1 MTALDSDQIEDIRA
15 DIADNGA
22 TEAFTDAEI
31 QRAYDRTDAVSSD
44 LTRMAAT
51 RGLLVRQLLMSATKL
66 NDYTA
71 GATSEKRDQVFQHLK
86 FMYGLYAKAVETV
99 EGAAGRS
106 VARVTLANVPRAGR
120 TYPSGWE
127 HDE

>member
-1 MTALDSDQIEDIRA
+1 MALDAEQIQDIRD
-15 DIADNGA
+15 DIGDTGA

-31 QRAYDRTDAVSSD
+31 ERAYTRTASVSIEA
-44 LTRMAAT
+44 TRLAAT
-51 RGLLVRQLLMSATKL
+51 RGILIRQLIASASKL

-71 GATSEKRDQVFQHLK
+71 GATSEKRSQVFAQLMT
-86 FMYGLYAKAVETV
+86 MYRLYASAVETV
-99 EGAAGRS
+99 ESATGRGS
-106 VARVTLANVPRAGR
+106 ARVAISNVPRAGR

>member
-1 MTALDSDQIEDIRA
+1 MALTAQEITDIRD

-31 QRAYDRTDAVSSD
+31 ERAYERTEAVSSD
-44 LTRMAAT
+44 LTRHAAT
-51 RGLLVRQLLMSATKL
+51 RGILVRQLLMSATKL

-99 EGAAGRS
+99 EGATGKS
-106 VARVTLANVPRAGR
+106 IARVAVSNVPRAGR

-127 HDE
+127 ADE